1 MEIKIKDHEGVKI
14 IALSGDIDMYAS
26 PEVRKQLLRMIDQR
40 VPVIMVDL
48 ANVTYIGSSGIAT
61 FVEGLKGMMSYSGR
75 LKFFGIPTKVME
87 IFNFSKL
94 DKVFDMYGSMEDAFK
109 S

>member
-1 MEIKIKDHEGVKI
+1 MEIKIQDHEGVTI
-14 IALSGDIDMYAS
+14 IALSGDIDMYTS
-26 PEVRKQLLRMIDQR
+26 PEVRRQLLRLIAQK
-40 VPVIMVDL
+40 VHVIMVDL
-48 ANVTYIGSSGIAT
+48 TNVTYIDSSGIAT
-61 FVEGLKGMMSYSGR
+61 FVEGLQGMMSYSGR

-94 DKVFDMYGSMEDAFK
+94 DKVFAMYKSMEDAFR

>member
-1 MEIKIKDHEGVKI
+1 MEIKIRDREGAKI
-14 IALSGDIDMYAS
+14 IALSGDVDMYTS
-26 PEVRKQLLRMIDQR
+26 PDVRKQLLRLVDQR

-48 ANVTYIGSSGIAT
+48 ANVTYIDSSGIAT

-75 LKFFGIPTKVME
+75 LKFFDIPMRVKE

-94 DKVFDMYGSMEDAFK
+94 DKVFDMYGSMEDALE

>member
-1 MEIKIKDHEGVKI
+1 MEIKIQDHEGVKI
-14 IALSGDIDMYAS
+14 IALSGDIDMYTS
-26 PEVRKQLLRMIDQR
+26 PEVRKQLLRLIGQR
-40 VPVIMVDL
+40 VPIIMVDL
-48 ANVTYIGSSGIAT
+48 TNVTYIDSSAIAT

-75 LKFFGIPTKVME
+75 LKFFGIPMKLME

-94 DKVFDMYGSMEDAFK
+94 DKVFNMYVSMEDALK

>member
-1 MEIKIKDHEGVKI
+1 
-14 IALSGDIDMYAS
+14 MYTS
-26 PEVRKQLLRMIDQR
+26 PDVRKQLLRLIDQK

-48 ANVTYIGSSGIAT
+48 ANVTYIDSSGIAT
-61 FVEGLKGMMSYSGR
+61 FVEGLRGMMSYSGR
-75 LKFFGIPTKVME
+75 LKFFGIPMKVME

-94 DKVFDMYGSMEDAFK
+94 DKVFDMYGSLEDAIK

>member
-1 MEIKIKDHEGVKI
+1 MEIKIKDRDGVKI
-14 IALSGDIDMYAS
+14 VVLSGDIDMYTS
-26 PEVRKQLLRMIDQR
+26 PEMRKQLLGLIDQKL
-40 VPVIMVDL
+40 PVIMVDL
-48 ANVTYIGSSGIAT
+48 ANVTYIDSSGIAT

-75 LKFFGIPTKVME
+75 LKFFDIPMRVKE

-94 DKVFDMYGSMEDAFK
+94 DKVFDMYGSIEDALN